1 MSKKTTFKRISL
13 VTVAALGFGMVAAV
27 PSFAAASAT
36 TFTFTNGTAITTT
49 PKAGSAVKLPISA
62 AQAGTAADIARGTL
76 IATVTTKPTN
86 STVALE
92 STTVS
97 IDAADGVTFSNAKI
111 TLESTSA
118 VAGTSGAKI
127 TLTAAA
133 DATSAAAAPAAVFG
147 FTPDVAG
154 YYVITFTKSG
164 SGGTTFTDYRVGVNV
179 SGAALVQSATGLGKS
194 TGTQINGRP
203 SAAAFFLPA
212 ASSATSR
219 YEISSISLEIYFAK
233 FAKRTTWHARVAL
246 NGVRPKKLPFQQLSI
261 GKVPL

>member
-133 DATSAAAAPAAVFG
+133 DAAPAAVFG

-233 FAKRTTWHARVAL
+233 FANRPTWHARVAL